1 MPGGDGG
8 LDGGGDS
15 TQPGEDAAERGEMLA
30 PSARGADAVS
40 VLWSFGKCL
49 GALLPVYLAGYF
61 GFSIIVVVLGL
72 MVYMGWRQ
80 SRDGKESRLQSA
92 MYVQEN
98 EQDFAT
104 STSVFRSKRELPA
117 WVNFPDVEKVDWLN
131 KILQQAWP
139 FVGQYLEKLLV
150 ETIAP
155 SIRGSNN
162 HLQTFTFSKV
172 NLGSKPLRVVGVK
185 AYTEHD
191 KRQVLLDLYISY
203 VGDVEI
209 NVEVKKYFCKAGVKG
224 IQLHGKLRVILEP
237 LIGDI
242 PLVGAITMFFIR
254 RPTLDINWTGLTNLL
269 DIPGL
274 NTMSDTMIMDAIASF
289 LVLPNRLTVPLVPNL
304 HVAQLRSPLPRGI
317 VRIHLLEAESLVS
330 KDNYGLITGKSD
342 PYAVL
347 RVGTQIFTSHHVENN
362 LNPQWREM
370 YEVIVHEVPGQEL
383 EVDVFDKDPDQ
394 DDFLGRMKLDLG
406 LVKKARLLDE
416 WFTLKDTAAGRI
428 HLKLEWLSLKPT
440 ADQLNQVL
448 QRNASMTISSKT
460 DPPSSAILAIY
471 LDRAQELPLKKGN
484 KDPNPMV
491 QLSVQDTTKES
502 KTCYGTN
509 SPQWEEAF
517 TFFIQD
523 PRKQDIDI
531 QVKDDDRSL
540 SLGSLSIPLSRLL
553 TSPEL
558 TMDQWFQ
565 LDNSGPAS
573 RIYINAILRV
583 LWFDEKAPPSSPS
596 SPNPSS
602 PLLSMGDGDTVAEI
616 AGEGVNGSLSLVH
629 SRPKKTSPDPSFA
642 TEGVLRIH
650 LVKAQDLVAKDNFMG
665 GMVKGK
671 SDPYVKT
678 RVGGVTF
685 RSHVVKENLN
695 PTWNELYE
703 VILTQLPGQE
713 VQVELFDKDIDEDD
727 FLGRVKISLRD
738 IISSQYIDQ
747 WYDLC
752 DVKSGRIHL
761 VLEWLPRLSDP
772 SRLEKVLQFQ
782 SQQTYQNKAVPS
794 AAMLFLYLE
803 RAYGLS
809 LKKNGK
815 EPMAGAEV
823 SLRGVSYRTKVSDRS
838 VSPRWDEAFSF
849 LVHDPREDILTIK
862 LSHNWGMA
870 LGNLVLPVKALL
882 AEPGLELDCWLTLDG
897 ALPESEVLL
906 KATLKILDSKATECS
921 SIQSEGGEDST
932 ANAEH
937 TESIIPSKEAV
948 AAANP
953 DLRQRPVSTPGVADS
968 AKSGWSQVKLTLRY
982 STEEN
987 RLVVIVH
994 ACRYLEAC
1002 SKDGSDPYVS
1012 FILQPDKNKTTKRK
1026 TSIKKKD
1033 LNPEYNE
1040 RFDFELSLEEAR
1052 HRKLD
1057 LAVKNSVSFMSRER
1071 ELIGKVLVDLAEV
1084 DLKSGV
1090 TQWFNLSVE
1099 SS

>member
-1 MPGGDGG
+1 GVSIK
-8 LDGGGDS
+8 LV
-15 TQPGEDAAERGEMLA
+15 TTTENAAERGEMLA

-131 KILQQAWP
+131 KVCQAWP

-440 ADQLNQVL
+440 ADHSVLQVL

-573 RIYINAILRV
+573 RIYINAILR
-583 LWFDEKAPPSSPS
+583 
-596 SPNPSS
+596 
-602 PLLSMGDGDTVAEI
+602 
-616 AGEGVNGSLSLVH
+616 
-629 SRPKKTSPDPSFA
+629 
-642 TEGVLRIH
+642 GVLRIH

-703 VILTQLPGQE
+703 LPGQE

-738 IISSQYIDQ
+738 IISSQYIDQVRFVQFYSVPLDLHVSVCFDFVPCVALLQ

-906 KATLKILDSKATECS
+906 KATLK
-921 SIQSEGGEDST
+921 
-932 ANAEH
+932 
-937 TESIIPSKEAV
+937 
-948 AAANP
+948 
-953 DLRQRPVSTPGVADS
+953 VSTMSFQGSSRSCQSRLETKTSVNPGVSGTGAPRFALKEHEPEVPELSHNGHTLTHTVRSPLICLSSVADS

-1090 TQWFNLSVE
+1090 TQW
-1099 SS
+1099 

>member
-1 MPGGDGG
+1 
-8 LDGGGDS
+8 
-15 TQPGEDAAERGEMLA
+15 MLA

-104 STSVFRSKRELPA
+104 TTSVFRSKRELPA

-428 HLKLEWLSLKPT
+428 HLKLEWLSLKLT

-642 TEGVLRIH
+642 TE
-650 LVKAQDLVAKDNFMG
+650 DLVAKDNFMG

-906 KATLKILDSKATECS
+906 KATLK
-921 SIQSEGGEDST
+921 
-932 ANAEH
+932 
-937 TESIIPSKEAV
+937 
-948 AAANP
+948 
-953 DLRQRPVSTPGVADS
+953 VSTMSFVGLETKTSVNPGVSGTGAPRFALKEHEPEVPELSHNGHTLTHTVRSPLICLSSVADS

-994 ACRYLEAC
+994 ACRSFGLTEFQHIEVYLEAC

-1090 TQWFNLSVE
+1090 TQ
-1099 SS
+1099 

>member
-1 MPGGDGG
+1 MPGGDAGRDGSGG
-8 LDGGGDS
+8 STPGDS
-15 TQPGEDAAERGEMLA
+15 GQPADIAMEDRGEM
-30 PSARGADAVS
+30 RGADAVS

-61 GFSIIVVVLGL
+61 GFSIILVLFGL
-72 MVYMGWRQ
+72 MVYMGWKQ
-80 SRDGKESRLQSA
+80 SRKGKESRLQSA
-92 MYVQEN
+92 IYVQEN
-98 EQDFAT
+98 EQEL
-104 STSVFRSKRELPA
+104 STTVAFRSKRSVPA
-117 WVNFPDVEKVDWLN
+117 WVNFPDVERVEWLN

-139 FVGQYLEKLLV
+139 FVGQYLEKLLL
-150 ETIAP
+150 ETVGP
-155 SIRGSNN
+155 SIRGSSN
-162 HLQTFTFSKV
+162 HLQTFSFTKV
-172 NLGSKPLRVVGVK
+172 NLGTKPLRVVGVK

-203 VGDVEI
+203 AGDVEI

-242 PLVGAITMFFIR
+242 PIVGAITMFFIR

-317 VRIHLLEAESLVS
+317 VRVHLLEAESLVS

-347 RVGTQIFTSHHVENN
+347 RVGTQVFTSHHVENS
-362 LNPQWREM
+362 LNPHWREM

-416 WFTLKDTAAGRI
+416 WFTLKDTTSGRI
-428 HLKLEWLSLKPT
+428 HLKLEWLSLKPS
-440 ADQLNQVL
+440 AEQLDQVIE
-448 QRNASMTISSKT
+448 RNTKMAISSKT
-460 DPPSSAILAIY
+460 DPPSSAVLAIY

-484 KDPNPMV
+484 RDPSPMV

-509 SPQWEEAF
+509 NPQWGEAF

-531 QVKDDDRSL
+531 QVKDDDRAL

-565 LDNSGPAS
+565 LESSGTAS

-583 LWFDEKAPPSSPS
+583 LWFDEKAPPGSPS

-602 PLLSMGDGDTVAEI
+602 PLLGMGDGDM
-616 AGEGVNGSLSLVH
+616 AGIIGEEVSGVPSPVY
-629 SRPKKTSPDPSFA
+629 SRPKKTSPDSSFA

-650 LVKAQDLVAKDNFMG
+650 LVKAEKLIAKDNFMG

-685 RSHVVKENLN
+685 RSQVVKENLN

-713 VQVELFDKDIDEDD
+713 VQFELYDKDIDEDD
-727 FLGRVKISLRD
+727 FLGRLKISLKD
-738 IISSQYIDQ
+738 IINSQYTDQ

-752 DVKSGRIHL
+752 DVTSGRIHL
-761 VLEWLPRLSDP
+761 VLEWLPRLSEA

-782 SQQTYQNKAVPS
+782 SQQTYQNKAIPS
-794 AAMLFLYLE
+794 AAVLFLYLE
-803 RAYGLS
+803 RAHGLP
-809 LKKNGK
+809 LKKSGN
-815 EPMAGAEV
+815 EPMVGAEL
-823 SLRGVSYRTKVSDRS
+823 SLRGVSYRSKVCDRS

-849 LVHDPREDILTIK
+849 LVHNPREDMLVIK
-862 LSHNWGMA
+862 LSHNWGLA
-870 LGNLVLPVKALL
+870 LGTLVLPIKALL
-882 AEPGLELDCWLTLDG
+882 TEPGLELDSWQNLDG
-897 ALPESEVLL
+897 AFPESQLLL
-906 KATLKILDSKATECS
+906 KATLKILESKAIECS
-921 SIQSEGGEDST
+921 SIQPEAGDASMGDG
-932 ANAEH
+932 EH
-937 TESIIPSKEAV
+937 TESIIPSKESV
-948 AAANP
+948 TAASS
-953 DLRQRPVSTPGVADS
+953 DLRQRAVSGQGFAELADS
-968 AKSGWSQVKLTLRY
+968 GQSQVKLTLRY
-982 STEEN
+982 SMEEN
-987 RLVVIVH
+987 RLLVIVH
-994 ACRYLEAC
+994 ACRHLAAC
-1002 SKDGSDPYVS
+1002 SKDGADPYVS
-1012 FILQPDKNKTTKRK
+1012 FVLQPDKNKTTKRK
-1026 TSIKKKD
+1026 TSVKKRD

-1040 RFDFELSLEEAR
+1040 RFDFELSLEDAQ

-1071 ELIGKVLVDLAEV
+1071 ELIGKVQVDLAQF
-1084 DLKSGV
+1084 DLKSGI
-1090 TQWFNLSVE
+1090 TQWFNLSEE
-1099 SS
+1099 SN